1 MKTPALSATKTKRT
15 KKKVNFFLF
24 LTLQVNLFIILC
36 GLLKKDD
43 LKQKLPNYDWG
54 AFLFCRRGGRTGS
67 GFLQGN
73 ITHFSSVTGGET
85 AALSILIPKQK
96 QSLLTN
102 KERGMNVTKYIFVT
116 GGVVSSLGK
125 GITAASL
132 GRLLKN
138 RGLSVTIQKFDPYLN
153 VDPGTMSPYQHG
165 EVFVTDD
172 GAETDLDLGH
182 YERFIDINLNKF
194 SNVTTGKVYS
204 NVIKKERRGDYL
216 GGTVQVIPHITNE
229 IKERVY
235 RAGHESNAD
244 VVITEIGGTVGDIE
258 SLPFLE
264 AIRQIKSDIGRDN
277 VMYLHC
283 TLVPYIRAAGE
294 LKTKPTQHSVKEL
307 RSLGIQPDVIVLR
320 SETEI
325 SDDMKEKISLFCDL
339 KKEAVIE
346 MVDAETLYDV
356 PLTLQEQKLDQ
367 LTCDHF
373 GLNCQAADMTE
384 WNELVE
390 RVKHLEEK
398 RTIALVGKYVELP
411 DAYISVVE
419 ALKHA
424 GYQQNAD
431 VEVKWVNAEEVT
443 EENIGDLVADTD
455 GILVPGGFGHRGIEG
470 KIEAIRY
477 ARENKVPFLGICLGM
492 QLATVEFARNVL
504 GYKDAHSA
512 EIDPSTKDPIIDL
525 LPEQKDV
532 EDLGGTLRLGIY
544 PSRIKE
550 DTKAMEAY
558 GEEVIYER
566 HRHRFEF
573 NNHYREEME
582 EKGFLFSGTSPDGRL
597 VEIIEVE
604 DHPWFVASQFHPE
617 FKSRPTRAQELFTGF
632 IGATFNG

>member
-1 MKTPALSATKTKRT
+1 VA
-15 KKKVNFFLF
+15 
-24 LTLQVNLFIILC
+24 
-36 GLLKKDD
+36 
-43 LKQKLPNYDWG
+43 
-54 AFLFCRRGGRTGS
+54 
-67 GFLQGN
+67 
-73 ITHFSSVTGGET
+73 
-85 AALSILIPKQK
+85 
-96 QSLLTN
+96 
-102 KERGMNVTKYIFVT
+102 KETKYIFVT

-138 RGLSVTIQKFDPYLN
+138 RGLKVTIQKFDPYIN

-229 IKERVY
+229 IKERVF
-235 RAGHESNAD
+235 RAAHETNAD

-264 AIRQIKSDIGRDN
+264 AIRQIKSDIGRDH
-277 VMYLHC
+277 VMYIHC
-283 TLVPYIRAAGE
+283 TLVPYLKAAGE
-294 LKTKPTQHSVKEL
+294 MKTKPTQHSVKEL

-320 SETEI
+320 TEMEI
-325 SDDMKEKISLFCDL
+325 SEDMKEKIALFCDIN
-339 KKEAVIE
+339 KNAVIE
-346 MVDAETLYDV
+346 AGDADTLYHV
-356 PLTLQEQKLDQ
+356 PITLQAQNLDQ

-373 GLNCQAADMTE
+373 GLDCPPADMTE
-384 WNELVE
+384 WNQLINQ
-390 RVKHLEEK
+390 VKNLEEK
-398 RTIALVGKYVELP
+398 ATIALVGKYVELP

-424 GYQQNAD
+424 GYSFNAD
-431 VEVKWVNAEEVT
+431 VEVKWVNSEFITSSNVQEQLQDA
-443 EENIGDLVADTD
+443 D
-455 GILVPGGFGHRGIEG
+455 GILVPGGFGDRGIEG

-477 ARENKVPFLGICLGM
+477 AREHRVPFLGICLGM

-504 GYKDAHSA
+504 GLKGAHSA
-512 EIDPSTKDPIIDL
+512 EINPSTPHPIIDL
-525 LPEQKDV
+525 LPEQKEV
-532 EDLGGTLRLGIY
+532 SDLGGTLRLGIY
-544 PSRIKE
+544 PSRLKE
-550 DTKAMEAY
+550 GSRALEAY

-573 NNHYREEME
+573 NNHYRDQME
-582 EKGFLFSGTSPDGRL
+582 AAGFNFSGTSPDGRL
-597 VEIIEVE
+597 IEIIEVE

-617 FKSRPTRAQELFTGF
+617 FKSRPTRPQELFYGF
-632 IGATFNG
+632 VGAAMNQK